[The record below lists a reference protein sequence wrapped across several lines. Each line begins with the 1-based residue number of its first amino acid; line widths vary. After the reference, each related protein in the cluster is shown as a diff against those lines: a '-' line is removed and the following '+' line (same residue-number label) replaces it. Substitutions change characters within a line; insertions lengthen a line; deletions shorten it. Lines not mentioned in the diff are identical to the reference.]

1 MKCTL
6 CFCFLRSPLISHIWS
21 LCIVKEAM
29 FIIVIGLWPIRLFI
43 SDLYISGTHN
53 FLIYFYFTF
62 FCQWEILCMVG
73 SWEMQ
78 QCRWMVAVLFCF
90 FPGKRWH
97 SKQSTIVL
105 FLSISFGK
113 KRRKKN
119 LEYWVSSLFIIKTIM
134 TMMRK
139 KIKIFISHLDVLC
152 FMISSQ
158 PKTQLIYSNVF
169 PQIYNRQH
177 FHLKILI

>member
-1 MKCTL
+1 MYPL
-6 CFCFLRSPLISHIWS
+6 FFCFLRSPLISHIWS

-53 FLIYFYFTF
+53 FLIYFLFYFF

-73 SWEMQ
+73 SWETQ
-78 QCRWMVAVLFCF
+78 QCRWMVAVLFFVFLF
-90 FPGKRWH
+90 F
-97 SKQSTIVL
+97 
-105 FLSISFGK
+105 
-113 KRRKKN
+113 
-119 LEYWVSSLFIIKTIM
+119 LEYCVSSVFIIKTIM
-134 TMMRK
+134 TVMMK
-139 KIKIFISHLDVLC
+139 TIKIFISHLGVLC

-158 PKTQLIYSNVF
+158 PKTQLIYSNVLF

-177 FHLKILI
+177 FHFKILI